1 MNAEQFVDAIKT
13 EVRDAATNG
22 VISLIERPP
31 GRRPSPNLVSLSQWF
46 NELPMSDKQHVREV
60 AAMASDQATFG
71 MLTVLD
77 GVRVIEDGADRGRLE
92 LRHIKGGESTLL
104 NDLKGPQL
112 HNLL

>member
-13 EVRDAATNG
+13 QVRDAATSG

-31 GRRPSPNLVSLSQWF
+31 GRRPSSNLVSLSQWF
-46 NELPMSDKQHVREV
+46 NKLHVVDKKRVREV

-71 MLTVLD
+71 MLAVLD
-77 GVRVIEDGADRGRLE
+77 GVRIIENEADNGRLE
-92 LRHIKGGESTLL
+92 LRHIKDSESTLL

-112 HNLL
+112 HDLL